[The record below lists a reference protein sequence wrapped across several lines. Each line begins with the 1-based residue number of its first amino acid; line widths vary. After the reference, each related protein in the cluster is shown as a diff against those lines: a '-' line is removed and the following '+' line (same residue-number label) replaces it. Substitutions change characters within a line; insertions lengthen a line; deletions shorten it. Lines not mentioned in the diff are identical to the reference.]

1 MRMPTYLA
9 NFRDCRYSLGGL
21 SIDGPNSA
29 NYTAGRPIASPV
41 EEHWRDSDL
50 PETAEVVVIGA
61 GVVGC
66 SVAYYLA
73 REGIAVTLLER
84 DAIGSGASAHA
95 TGSLSL
101 LGAEFSPGASFEIAR
116 ASYAEFPQI
125 VPELESATGMDLLY
139 QRRPSL
145 RLALDDDEADLI
157 KRLMVWQQPHVSMRW
172 IDTREVHAIEPRL
185 SPSIVGGVYEEESA
199 QLDSYRLNLALARAA
214 ELKGASILNREVI
227 GLVVGGS
234 TISGVKTSSGDIHC
248 GAVVVAAGTWS
259 RAFTPWLDFPVPVR
273 PMKGERLLLNYP
285 GDPLPALISSPR
297 RGHMISRLDGLTSV
311 GSTGGRDY
319 DQRELFAGEEFDRQ
333 PTESARLELLRR
345 AIDVLP
351 DLERAE
357 LVQQLAG
364 SRPLSPDSKPIIGP
378 VPGRDGVFLATGHTT
393 KGIHLGPITGR
404 IIADCICRGST
415 QVIPDMS
422 EFLPDRFADFADA
435 DFLTNVPPVE
445 E

>member
-1 MRMPTYLA
+1 M
-9 NFRDCRYSLGGL
+9 
-21 SIDGPNSA
+21 
-29 NYTAGRPIASPV
+29 
-41 EEHWRDSDL
+41 
-50 PETAEVVVIGA
+50 PETADVIVIGA

-73 REGIAVTLLER
+73 REGVGVTLQER
-84 DAIGSGASAHA
+84 HAIGSGASAHA

-101 LGAEFSPGASFEIAR
+101 LGAEFSPGASFELAR

-145 RLALDDDEADLI
+145 RLALDDEEADLI
-157 KRLMVWQQPHVSMRW
+157 KSLMAWQQPHVRMRW
-172 IDTREVHAIEPRL
+172 IETREIQAIEPRL
-185 SPSIVGGVYEEESA
+185 SPSIIGGVYEDESA
-199 QLDSYRLNLALARAA
+199 QLDSYRLNLALARGA
-214 ELKGASILNREVI
+214 ELSGATMLNREVT
-227 GLVVGGS
+227 GLVANGA
-234 TISGVKTSSGDIHC
+234 TISGVKTTSGDLHC

-285 GDPLPALISSPR
+285 GEPLAALISSPK

-378 VPGRDGVFLATGHTT
+378 VPGRDGAFLATGHTT

-404 IIADCICRGST
+404 IIADYICRGST
-415 QVIPDMS
+415 QVVSDLG

-435 DFLTNVPPVE
+435 DFLTDVPSVE

>member
-1 MRMPTYLA
+1 MPECP
-9 NFRDCRYSLGGL
+9 DV
-21 SIDGPNSA
+21 I
-29 NYTAGRPIASPV
+29 
-41 EEHWRDSDL
+41 
-50 PETAEVVVIGA
+50 VIGA

-73 REGIAVTLLER
+73 RQGAKVTLLER
-84 DAIGSGASAHA
+84 EAIGSGASAHA

-101 LGAEFSPGASFEIAR
+101 LGAEFSPGV
-116 ASYAEFPQI
+116 SYQLALAAYEEFPQL

-145 RLALDDDEADLI
+145 RLALDEEEADLI
-157 KRLMVWQQPHVSMRW
+157 KDMMEWQQAHVKMRW
-172 IDTREVHAIEPRL
+172 IDAGEVHAIEPRL
-185 SPSIVGGVYEEESA
+185 SPSIVGAAYEEESA
-199 QLDSYRLNLALARAA
+199 QLDSYRLNLALGRGA
-214 ELKGASILNREVI
+214 ELKGAGILQREVT
-227 GLVVGGS
+227 GLLTEGSAVV
-234 TISGVKTSSGDIHC
+234 GVKTGAGDIPC

-259 RAFTPWLDFPVPVR
+259 RAFTRWLDFPVPVR

-285 GDPLPALISSPR
+285 GDPLPVLISSPR

-319 DQRELFAGEEFDRQ
+319 DQRDLFAGEEFDRH
-333 PTESARLELLRR
+333 PTEVARLELLQR
-345 AIDVLP
+345 ATDVLP

-364 SRPLSPDSKPIIGP
+364 SRPLSPDSTPIIGP
-378 VPGRDGVFLATGHTT
+378 VPGRENILLATGHTT

-404 IIADCICRGST
+404 IIADYLREGST
-415 QVIPDMS
+415 DVVADMAA
-422 EFLPDRFADFADA
+422 FLPDRFAHFADA
-435 DFLTNVPPVE
+435 DFLPAAHAAE

>member
-1 MRMPTYLA
+1 M
-9 NFRDCRYSLGGL
+9 
-21 SIDGPNSA
+21 
-29 NYTAGRPIASPV
+29 
-41 EEHWRDSDL
+41 
-50 PETAEVVVIGA
+50 PETADVVVIGA

-73 REGIAVTLLER
+73 REGVNVTLLER
-84 DAIGSGASAHA
+84 EAIGSGASAHA

-101 LGAEFSPGASFEIAR
+101 LGAEFSPGASFQIAR
-116 ASYAEFPQI
+116 ASYAEFPKI

-145 RLALDDDEADLI
+145 RLALDDEEADLI
-157 KRLMVWQQPHVSMRW
+157 KDLMVWQQPRVQMRW
-172 IDTREVHAIEPRL
+172 IDAGEVQSIEPRL
-185 SPSIVGGVYEEESA
+185 SPSIIGAVYEDESA
-199 QLDSYRLNLALARAA
+199 QLDSYRFNLALARGA
-214 ELKGASILNREVI
+214 ELKGANIIHRDVT
-227 GLVVGGS
+227 GLVTSGT
-234 TISGVKTSSGDIHC
+234 TISGVQTASGEIHC
-248 GAVVVAAGTWS
+248 GTVVVAAGTWS
-259 RAFTPWLDFPVPVR
+259 RAFTPWLGFPVPVR

-285 GDPLPALISSPR
+285 GEPLRVLISSPK
-297 RGHMISRLDGLTSV
+297 RGHMISRMDGLTSV

-319 DQRELFAGEEFDRQ
+319 DQKELFWGEEFDRQ
-333 PTESARLELLRR
+333 PTEAARLELLQR
-345 AIDVLP
+345 AIDVFP

-378 VPGRDGVFLATGHTT
+378 VPGREGVLLATGHTT

-404 IIADCICRGST
+404 IIADYVCRGST
-415 QVIPDMS
+415 DVVSDMS

-435 DFLTNVPPVE
+435 DFLTPAPAVE